1 MACKKLRGLLVSEHE
16 VLVLSPTAI
25 WRLSAFRNWRCT
37 KRTVTDG
44 TRREFRSA
52 GIYAFPLRSSQC
64 CVACFDGNPVRM
76 DLEKGTSETTVEDLL
91 EQIHPDAGYASAAC
105 TSRMRAEAV
114 VKGIETSS
122 VANVPP
128 ELVVSSS
135 LSCPA
140 EPGCEGK
147 GQSLSAEI
155 RYQEKLHTE
164 DRRFAEQ
171 HTDQPGRRP
180 SREEPLVHV
189 SVVTKAW

>member
-1 MACKKLRGLLVSEHE
+1 MEIINMACKKLRGLLVSEHE

-105 TSRMRAEAV
+105 TSRMRAE
-114 VKGIETSS
+114 
-122 VANVPP
+122 PR
-128 ELVVSSS
+128 EL
-135 LSCPA
+135 
-140 EPGCEGK
+140 
-147 GQSLSAEI
+147 
-155 RYQEKLHTE
+155 
-164 DRRFAEQ
+164 
-171 HTDQPGRRP
+171 RRP
-180 SREEPLVHV
+180 ALPMFLPSWWSPRPFLAQQNLAARARDSRCRL
-189 SVVTKAW
+189 K

>member
-1 MACKKLRGLLVSEHE
+1 MACQKLRGLLVSEHE
-16 VLVLSPTAI
+16 VLGLAPTAI

-64 CVACFDGNPVRM
+64 CVACFDGDPVRM
-76 DLEKGTSETTVEDLL
+76 DLEKGTSDTTVEDLL

-122 VANVPP
+122 AANVPP

-140 EPGCEGK
+140 EPG
-147 GQSLSAEI
+147 
-155 RYQEKLHTE
+155 LHGAARAR
-164 DRRFAEQ
+164 D
-171 HTDQPGRRP
+171 
-180 SREEPLVHV
+180 SRCRL
-189 SVVTKAW
+189 K